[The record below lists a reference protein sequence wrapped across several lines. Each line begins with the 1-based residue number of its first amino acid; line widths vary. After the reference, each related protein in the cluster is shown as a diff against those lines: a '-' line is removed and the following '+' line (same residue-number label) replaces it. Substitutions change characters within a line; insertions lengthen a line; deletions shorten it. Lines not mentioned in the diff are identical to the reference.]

1 MQARKAPESL
11 RWRLYASSGGVN
23 FDPVDRTGLG
33 FIREK
38 ERPHKTGKAR
48 GFPFQMKQVSLS
60 HTQALFFNFEL
71 GEREKE
77 NDHRKREK
85 SLASLRRSSEK

>member
-1 MQARKAPESL
+1 M
-11 RWRLYASSGGVN
+11 
-23 FDPVDRTGLG
+23 DRTGLG

-85 SLASLRRSSEK
+85 SLASSVAHLRNERKQDSDLSDLTL